1 MPISYILKDH
11 IYLTTFDINRFCN
24 IWQENYI
31 NYRPSSAGK
40 DDSGMK
46 RMSLL
51 ARAAESIGD
60 GDIINV
66 QIRRYR
72 QWQLS
77 QTSSLASSIIPYVSR
92 VQCYQ
97 IIAQVFFLL
106 IGGFAFLAFSVLLCC
121 TGKGRHF
128 SR

>member
-1 MPISYILKDH
+1 
-11 IYLTTFDINRFCN
+11 
-24 IWQENYI
+24 
-31 NYRPSSAGK
+31 
-40 DDSGMK
+40 MK

-77 QTSSLASSIIPYVSR
+77 QTSSLASSIIPYDSR

-97 IIAQVFFLL
+97 IIAQVFFFFLFNWWFGFFGILSAALL
-106 IGGFAFLAFSVLLCC
+106 HGQRETLQQVMNIYPLRLI
-121 TGKGRHF
+121 
-128 SR
+128 